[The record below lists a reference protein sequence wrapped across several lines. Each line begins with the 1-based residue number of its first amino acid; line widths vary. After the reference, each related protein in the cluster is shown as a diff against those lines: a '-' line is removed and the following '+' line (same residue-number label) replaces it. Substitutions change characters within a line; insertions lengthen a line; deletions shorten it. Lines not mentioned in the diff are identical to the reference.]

1 MTDVKHLSTKIRSED
16 MHKENSPWNIAADFT
31 IDMSLSEAGIR
42 GMLDKYETNHLT
54 GMDTAEMAKHLR
66 VYTGGYPYLVS
77 RICQLLD
84 EQVSHE
90 LGAAATW
97 SGASILTSIRSRA

>member
-1 MTDVKHLSTKIRSED
+1 
-16 MHKENSPWNIAADFT
+16 
-31 IDMSLSEAGIR
+31 
-42 GMLDKYETNHLT
+42 
-54 GMDTAEMAKHLR
+54 MDTAEMAKHLR